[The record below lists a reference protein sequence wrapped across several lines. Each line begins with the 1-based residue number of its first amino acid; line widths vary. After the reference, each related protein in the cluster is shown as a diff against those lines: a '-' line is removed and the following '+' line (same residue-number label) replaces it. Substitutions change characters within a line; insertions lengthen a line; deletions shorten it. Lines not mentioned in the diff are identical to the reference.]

1 MAVAKG
7 RAEHLTCTLE
17 RVVQR
22 RRWLSASRVHALEPL
37 RQSPIAQHC
46 PTRYFEP
53 DAQRGRQMF
62 CEARLR
68 RQVLLANSQGYYAIE
83 QYWPRE
89 HLWRTWL
96 TCVMFEQTFASF
108 KVCTDASFKSA
119 VFKSQFGYNFFV
131 TKLFMFWDH
140 GFKACPLVGFTS
152 LAKAVLVVDKAG
164 FPCDVQGFNAGT
176 SVKMACGVF
185 GGS

>member
-1 MAVAKG
+1 MLAGCLMTVAMG
-7 RAEHLTCTLE
+7 WAEHFTCTLE

-37 RQSPIAQHC
+37 RQSPSAQHC

-68 RQVLLANSQGYYAIE
+68 RQVLLANSQGYYATE

-89 HLWRTWL
+89 HLWRTLL
-96 TCVMFEQTFASF
+96 TCVMFEQTFASL

-119 VFKSQFGYNFFV
+119 VFASQFGYNFFV
-131 TKLFMFWDH
+131 TKLFMFLGPRIQSLPFSRIYLLSQKRFWSLI
-140 GFKACPLVGFTS
+140 GQVFLATFKGLTLVR
-152 LAKAVLVVDKAG
+152 
-164 FPCDVQGFNAGT
+164 Q
-176 SVKMACGVF
+176 
-185 GGS
+185 